1 MLLLIV
7 AAANLDEDQSESVSL
22 PQENGSDLIN
32 DEVVIKMS
40 NAIHHVLKQSLDLFS
55 SVIDK
60 DIKDEVLDAQET
72 EKFVLN
78 LVQVF
83 RVFKR
88 LRISYETINK
98 SSSEDIDDIFESI
111 ESVWRTILKQFV
123 SKSSL
128 IPNNS
133 LWDFSDCIINSSF
146 SGDNSFCGICHLSLN
161 KTSKEINSNLV
172 ETVITYQSTSY
183 HSICINFWI
192 NCVNES
198 LPNQ

>member
-1 MLLLIV
+1 MNLILSLLLLIV
-7 AAANLDEDQSESVSL
+7 AANLDEDQSESVIL

-40 NAIHHVLKQSLDLFS
+40 NAIHQVLKQSLDLFS

-72 EKFVLN
+72 EKFVFN

-98 SSSEDIDDIFESI
+98 STSEDIDGIFESI
-111 ESVWRTILKQFV
+111 ECVWRTILKQFV

-133 LWDFSDCIINSSF
+133 LWDFSECIINDSF
-146 SGDNSFCGICHLSLN
+146 SAGDNSVCGICHLSLN
-161 KTSKEINSNLV
+161 SGSVKYQRLMKFLFSN
-172 ETVITYQSTSY
+172 
-183 HSICINFWI
+183 F
-192 NCVNES
+192 
-198 LPNQ
+198 